1 MELLIYPNFLTEKK
15 YDIKYYESPSHF
27 VAKSYV
33 LHSLSIPTLSVPVEN
48 RGESLE
54 GYYARV
60 SLNDKL
66 SLILY
71 NIYFLSYDK
80 YFFDKRNILLLPFN
94 VNNTPCQLNNTQ
106 YKNLMLSIKAA
117 SAVVESKERINHEV
131 DLLKK
136 LFKSKTSYDLV
147 IPDYVLSDIFNNYK
161 YADVDLFS
169 GELFDFISKNYND
182 FMEGLSDFLFDPNIG
197 FDISGPDIFADN
209 CFYND
214 VNYIH
219 KDYLPFNGALEFY
232 KSYFNIN
239 TNQDVSYEKI
249 TNSSSS
255 NKDYNSLK
263 KDIEMAFKTLLKFL
277 DRGVK
282 INSNMNSFEC
292 WKKILRLN
300 KNRGNNK

>member
-1 MELLIYPNFLTEKK
+1 MELFIYPNFLTEKK

-27 VAKSYV
+27 VGKSYV

-117 SAVVESKERINHEV
+117 SAVVESKERINREV

-197 FDISGPDIFADN
+197 FEISGPDIFADN

-214 VNYIH
+214 INYIH
-219 KDYLPFNGALEFY
+219 KDYLPFNAALEFY

-249 TNSSSS
+249 TNSSS